1 MRTDNVWNHA
11 YTLTIDSSPEAIWQ
25 AFTDTANW
33 KRWNPGVKAIH
44 AEGPFVTGSWFTM
57 ELPDGD
63 SIRSQL
69 VDVCDGKYF
78 IDETWVDQTR
88 VVVEHRIEPL
98 SSDQSRVV
106 YAISTEGPDAQA
118 FGEGISADFPEVI
131 AGLAK
136 YLAETGLNTAKQ

>member
-1 MRTDNVWNHA
+1 MRTDNVWSHA
-11 YTLTIDSSPEAIWQ
+11 YTLTIDSSPQAIWQ

-33 KRWNPGVKAIH
+33 KRWNPGVKPIH
-44 AEGPFVTGSWFTM
+44 AEGPFVTGTWFTM

-69 VDVCDGKYF
+69 VDVCDEKYF

-98 SSDQSRVV
+98 SSGQSRVV

-136 YLAETGLNTAKQ
+136 YLAETEPSIAKQ

>member
-1 MRTDNVWNHA
+1 MSTENVWNHA
-11 YTLTIDSSPEAIWQ
+11 YTLTIDSNPQVIWQ

-33 KRWNPGVKAIH
+33 KRWNPGVVSIH
-44 AEGPFVTGSWFTM
+44 AEGPFVTGTWFTM

-69 VDVCDGKYF
+69 VDVCDEKYF

-88 VVVEHRIEPL
+88 VVVEHRIEPS

-106 YAISTEGPDAQA
+106 YAISTEGPDAQV

-131 AGLAK
+131 AGLAQ
-136 YLAETGLNTAKQ
+136 YLAATDSR

>member
-1 MRTDNVWNHA
+1 MSTENVWNHA
-11 YTLTIDSSPEAIWQ
+11 YMLTIDSSPKAIWQ

-33 KRWNPGVKAIH
+33 KRWNPGVVSIH
-44 AEGPFVTGSWFTM
+44 AEGPFVTGTWFTM

-69 VDVCDGKYF
+69 VDVCDEKYF

-106 YAISTEGPDAQA
+106 YAISTEGPDAQV

-131 AGLAK
+131 AGLAQ
-136 YLAETGLNTAKQ
+136 YLAETEPNIAKQ